1 MRKQILHEMERLK
14 RFERIALESIIVDDL
29 NETEIKYII
38 EKIFE
43 ASNMIVRLKK
53 VLKELQ
59 NKWKKFIILL
69 DKPF

>member
-59 NKWKKFIILL
+59 NKWKKFIIWL

>member
-43 ASNMIVRLKK
+43 ASNMIVRLHK
-53 VLKELQ
+53 VLKELE
-59 NKWKKFIILL
+59 
-69 DKPF
+69 DK